1 MKNVLEYLENVKTN
15 NLVIDKNGSISYQ
28 KLLENSKKIGSGL
41 GKFVKNNDP
50 VPVYMEKGISA
61 LEVFMG
67 ALYSGGFYSLLNVGL
82 PKMRLEQIINV
93 LDVDYVVT
101 DNEHLESAKEFF
113 PNTKLILYEDLVKC
127 EVDDELLAGIRAR
140 KLDVDPVYANFTS
153 GSTGVPKGVVVGNRS
168 IIDFIDN
175 FTSTFGINE
184 TDIIANQAPFDFD
197 VSVKDIYPAL
207 KTGATLVIVP
217 KELFSKPAL
226 LIDFLVDHK
235 VTTMTWAVSAL
246 CLISTFH
253 GLDYKVPTS
262 VKRVMFSGEVMPMKH
277 LKSWME
283 HLPNAMFV
291 NLYGPTEITCNC
303 TYHIIDR
310 NREYEKIP
318 VGIPFNNEAVFLLN
332 DKNELVTKESEKG
345 EICVR
350 GTALALGYYKNNEQ
364 TDKAFVRN
372 PLNDKY
378 IEYIYRTGDLG
389 YYQNNE
395 LYFGGRKDFQIKYM
409 GHRIELEE
417 IDKAIGSFDGVE
429 RVCSIFREEKSKLYA
444 FYIGDMEPKELHE
457 KLSKELPVFMI
468 PSKFIKVE
476 EMPLSK
482 NGKIDR
488 KKLEELI

>member
-93 LDVDYVVT
+93 LDVDYIVT
-101 DNEHLESAKEFF
+101 DNEHLEDAKVFF
-113 PNTKLILYEDLVKC
+113 PDKELILYEDLIK
-127 EVDDELLAGIRAR
+127 EEINDDLLNEIR
-140 KLDVDPVYANFTS
+140 KKKIDLDPVYANFTS
-153 GSTGVPKGVVVGNRS
+153 GSTGVPKGVIVGNRS
-168 IIDFIDN
+168 IIDFVDN
-175 FTSTFGINE
+175 FVDTFGIK
-184 TDIIANQAPFDFD
+184 DDDVIANQAPFDFD

-468 PSKFIKVE
+468 PSKFIEVE

-488 KKLEELI
+488 KKLVELI

>member
-93 LDVDYVVT
+93 LDVDYIVT
-101 DNEHLESAKEFF
+101 DNEHLEDAKVFF
-113 PNTKLILYEDLVKC
+113 PDKELILYEDLIK
-127 EVDDELLAGIRAR
+127 EEINDDLLNEIR
-140 KLDVDPVYANFTS
+140 KKKIDLDPVYANFTS
-153 GSTGVPKGVVVGNRS
+153 GSTGVPKGVIVGNRS
-168 IIDFIDN
+168 IIDFVDN
-175 FTSTFGINE
+175 FVDTFGIK
-184 TDIIANQAPFDFD
+184 DDDVIANQAPFDFD

-395 LYFGGRKDFQIKYM
+395 LYFGGRKDFQIKHI
-409 GHRIELEE
+409 GHRIELGE
-417 IDKAIGSFDGVE
+417 IETAISAIQGIETACCIYDE
-429 RVCSIFREEKSKLYA
+429 NRSKIVM
-444 FYIGDMEPKELHE
+444 FYTGDVIEDMIIKTLN
-457 KLSKELPVFMI
+457 KTLPVYML
-468 PSKFIKVE
+468 PNKKIKLDK
-476 EMPLSK
+476 MPLNL

-488 KKLEELI
+488 VKLKELL